1 MTGEIEITMTGQVEM
16 TPALFAAQCLAAE
29 RGQEFRDLRAKRAGA
44 ALLAAVLAAPDA
56 ELPAAVREAKRAV
69 EAEAER

>member
-1 MTGEIEITMTGQVEM
+1 MSTTTAPGLEM

-29 RGQEFRDLRAKRAGA
+29 HEQESRDLRAKRAGA

-56 ELPAAVREAKRAV
+56 ELPTAVREAKRAV

>member
-1 MTGEIEITMTGQVEM
+1 MSTTSAPELEM

-29 RGQEFRDLRAKRAGA
+29 HEQEFRDLRAKRAGA

-56 ELPAAVREAKRAV
+56 ELPAAVRAAKRAV
-69 EAEAER
+69 MEER